1 LLPKLKAMGSRVL
14 IFSQMTRVLDILE
27 DYMQLLN
34 YEYCRIDGSTDGEK
48 RDTQMDIFN
57 QPGSSKFCFLLS
69 TRAGGL
75 GINLNTAD
83 IVIIYDS
90 DWNPQVDLQAM
101 DRAHRIGQT
110 KPVQVFRFITEG
122 TIEEKIME
130 KADRKLFLDAA
141 VIQQGRLA
149 EQFKSVDKKDLMTMV
164 TFGADQILSSKGG
177 TYTDEDID
185 ALIAKGEEKT
195 SAIQA
200 KLMTDAK
207 HNLANFSLLGDDAPD
222 TFMFDGKNYRE
233 ESKSTGNLINL
244 PQRERKRN
252 YDVNDYFKEQFGTAT
267 SSDAVKKKRKG
278 PAIYDFQLFD
288 LPRLTALNEK
298 DTDLSLKKQ
307 EQLNL
312 IRELRLKAK
321 NSPSIHN
328 ARARVEYAESME
340 GISEQIDQIQNNLY
354 RFELSIEDQQEK
366 ERLMAEG
373 FQDWYVFSSSLF
385 DFNLSLTSN

>member
-1 LLPKLKAMGSRVL
+1 
-14 IFSQMTRVLDILE
+14 
-27 DYMQLLN
+27 
-34 YEYCRIDGSTDGEK
+34 
-48 RDTQMDIFN
+48 
-57 QPGSSKFCFLLS
+57 
-69 TRAGGL
+69 
-75 GINLNTAD
+75 
-83 IVIIYDS
+83 
-90 DWNPQVDLQAM
+90 
-101 DRAHRIGQT
+101 
-110 KPVQVFRFITEG
+110 
-122 TIEEKIME
+122 ME

-233 ESKSTGNLINL
+233 ESRSTGNLINL

-252 YDVNDYFKEQFGTAT
+252 YDVNDYFKEQFGTVT
-267 SSDAVKKKRKG
+267 TSDAVKKKRKG

-298 DTDLSLKKQ
+298 ETDLSLKKQ

-328 ARARVEYAESME
+328 ARARVEYAESIE
-340 GISEQIDQIQNNLY
+340 GISAQIDQIQNNLY

-373 FQDWYVFSSSLF
+373 FQDWYVFSSPFF
-385 DFNLSLTSN
+385 DFKHSLTYN